1 MMISYK
7 ALLNEIELL
16 LANVKN
22 TEDEQQIRE
31 QLSAIRALCNVG
43 LASNQNSKTQTKS
56 SSAQSQQNQQNQSNS
71 SSSQTQNIINSVSSL
86 NASKLKEEDA
96 NGDSIFDF

>member
-1 MMISYK
+1 MISYK

-56 SSAQSQQNQQNQSNS
+56 SSSQSQQNQSNS
-71 SSSQTQNIINSVSSL
+71 SSNQTQNIINSVSSL

>member
-1 MMISYK
+1 MISYK

-43 LASNQNSKTQTKS
+43 LASNQNSKAQTKS
-56 SSAQSQQNQQNQSNS
+56 SSAQSQQNQSNS
-71 SSSQTQNIINSVSSL
+71 SSNQTQNIINSVSSL

>member
-1 MMISYK
+1 MITYK

-22 TEDEQQIRE
+22 SEDEQQIRE

-56 SSAQSQQNQQNQSNS
+56 VSMQGQQNQSNS
-71 SSSQTQNIINSVSSL
+71 SASQTQNIINSVSSL

>member
-7 ALLNEIELL
+7 SLLDEIEVH
-16 LANVKN
+16 LANAKN

-31 QLSAIRALCNVG
+31 QLTAIRALCNVG
-43 LASNQNSKTQTKS
+43 LANNQISKPTTKS
-56 SSAQSQQNQQNQSNS
+56 VSLNQSNTS
-71 SSSQTQNIINSVSSL
+71 PSQSQSIINSVSSL
-86 NASKLKEEDA
+86 NASKLTENDA